1 MIGKIILG
9 KSYRKC
15 ISYCLSNKPGQNESR
30 AKILES
36 KFVNGSKKE
45 IIDQFE
51 ELGKMNPRLANNVM
65 HITLSWPLRDI
76 LSANK
81 LKTIADECGLKF
93 EFDKNQSI
101 IIHHNDTRHQ
111 HIHIVVNRVGFDGKT
126 LSDSNNYKKISDFCR
141 DMERKYNLTA
151 VLSPKR
157 FQPKELR
164 ELPRLD
170 NRKGKLESDI
180 LSALIRSSSID
191 EFEKQMNARG
201 YDVIIGRGIA
211 FRDKE
216 KVYTKGSQ
224 VGYSLP
230 EIIEQLKSQKKSHSL
245 ILKKNFYN
253 KAIKMDRRLLNIDK
267 NNVFRNLL
275 KQNIESEYELLLPKK
290 RNKKK
295 RGLSI

>member
-1 MIGKIILG
+1 MIGKIIIG

-36 KFVNGSKKE
+36 NFVDGSKKE

-65 HITLSWPLRDI
+65 HITLSWPQRDI
-76 LSANK
+76 LDANK

-93 EFDKNQSI
+93 GFNKNQSI
-101 IIHHNDTRHQ
+101 VIQHNDTKHQ
-111 HIHIVVNRVGFDGKT
+111 HIHLVVNRVGFDGKT
-126 LSDSNNYKKISDFCR
+126 LSDSNNYKKMADFCR
-141 DMERKYNLTA
+141 DIERKYNLTA
-151 VLSPKR
+151 VLSPRR

-180 LSALIRSSSID
+180 LSAIIRSSSID

-201 YDVIIGRGIA
+201 Y
-211 FRDKE
+211 E
-216 KVYTKGSQ
+216 C
-224 VGYSLP
+224 
-230 EIIEQLKSQKKSHSL
+230 H
-245 ILKKNFYN
+245 
-253 KAIKMDRRLLNIDK
+253 
-267 NNVFRNLL
+267 
-275 KQNIESEYELLLPKK
+275 
-290 RNKKK
+290 
-295 RGLSI
+295 